1 MTQSLFSFFQLFLI
15 FGLFGLQ
22 VEAKKSSCVEILDE
36 ILKEQTFE
44 VTQKSLVEKLEK
56 IDKNDRTAIRYAVD
70 GIFLVD
76 YSHTVADLLSLY
88 KSDIKNIKYPF
99 AYNQKPIC
107 FFCDFFKRKILKIKD
122 NDRDVFQNFRKT
134 RSFLMEEDPGF
145 NLEALRE
152 AHYLMMDGNIGN
164 IHSKNIG
171 KMRNTHII
179 GNERGLGI
187 TQEQYD
193 EIIKNPY
200 LGFDIANQ
208 KNGKIRGVIV
218 YPTTRNLKPEILD
231 RIESFDPHFIQKLEA
246 SPDSKSTYAELMSLL
261 SEERF
266 YQFSLERDEL
276 GDLDSPEKLLKYFQI
291 VAQLQRDI
299 ISIHP
304 FVDGNGRTT
313 REFVLNYA
321 LYREGIPPSRIV
333 NPGNDIYISIES
345 WTDEIIK
352 GSLATQNL
360 FDDLNFRLENGLALE
375 NSSDLIFPR
384 VPRLIDLALKKY
396 NSKKVKESFDEIEI
410 DDKQFLAFLEFYL
423 KSNENLEK
431 KLAKNPD
438 EEVEKLVDDFVAFYR
453 KNHIY
458 YIHQKEGQQI
468 VDIDLVDLDFRDT
481 FANKSF
487 RNKKIWEN
495 KMSTWYSSFEES
507 DLIWRGLSSRKS
519 KSETE
524 IIDMFVNLSPHMLS
538 NNIVG
543 TGRATNTRKMKEAIF
558 KEFDRYNEDLINGG
572 LIQMARDHSETG
584 PQYRTSYG
592 YSTSRRRSVGKAFAM
607 GAMSV
612 GDYGKHQDLELQKL
626 LKSRVLVAAREAK
639 KDVDLSRLKQVRP
652 EFSYSYGRQ
661 KEVMGVGGSD
671 PDSIQLIQ
679 TIDEN
684 GDVIR
689 SYIRNHNQPDEVWV
703 VAGDFRI
710 VGEAA
715 KEKLIHKVEL
725 H

>member
-1 MTQSLFSFFQLFLI
+1 MTRYFTSLFRLFFVFSLLC
-15 FGLFGLQ
+15 LQ
-22 VEAKKSSCVEILDE
+22 AQAKQSSCVEILSE
-36 ILKEQTFE
+36 ILEEQPFKA
-44 VTQKSLVEKLEK
+44 TQISLIQKLEK
-56 IDKNDRTAIRYAVD
+56 INKNDRMAIRYAVD

-76 YSHTVADLLSLY
+76 YNHTVADLLSLY

-99 AYNQKPIC
+99 AYNQKTVC
-107 FFCDFFKRKILKIKD
+107 FFCDFFKRKILRVKD
-122 NDRDVFQNFRKT
+122 NKKDVLQNFRKT
-134 RSFLMEEDPGF
+134 RNFLMEEDPGF
-145 NLEALRE
+145 NLEALKK

-171 KMRNTHII
+171 KMRDTHII
-179 GNERGLGI
+179 GNEQGLGV

-193 EIIKNPY
+193 EIMRNPY
-200 LGFDIANQ
+200 LDFNIVSQ
-208 KNGKIRGVIV
+208 KNGRTRGVIV
-218 YPTTRNLKPEILD
+218 YSTPHNLSQEILE
-231 RIESFDPHFIQKLEA
+231 RIERFDPSFIEKLET
-246 SPDSKSTYAELMSLL
+246 SRSSKSTYAELMSVLT
-261 SEERF
+261 EERF
-266 YQFSLERDEL
+266 YQFSLDRDEL
-276 GDLDSPEKLLKYFQI
+276 GALDSPDKILKYFQI

-333 NPGNDIYISIES
+333 NPGNDVYTSIGN
-345 WTDEIIK
+345 WTDEVIE

-360 FDDLNFRLENGLALE
+360 FDDLSFRLENGLALE

-396 NSKKVKESFDEIEI
+396 NSKKIRESFDEIEV
-410 DDKQFLAFLEFYL
+410 DDKQFLAFLEYYL
-423 KSNENLEK
+423 KSNEDLEK
-431 KLAKNPD
+431 KLTRSPD
-438 EEVEKLVDDFVAFYR
+438 EEVERLVDDFAEFYR

-468 VDIDLVDLDFRDT
+468 VDIDLVDLDFKDT

-487 RNKKIWEN
+487 RDKRIWQS
-495 KMSTWYSSFEES
+495 KMNTWYSGFEES
-507 DLIWRGLSSRKS
+507 DLIWRGISSRKS
-519 KSETE
+519 KSEKE
-524 IIDMFVNLSPHMLS
+524 IIDMFVNLNSHMLS
-538 NNIVG
+538 NNIVRWKG
-543 TGRATNTRKMKEAIF
+543 SASKMKEAVF
-558 KEFDRYNEDLINGG
+558 REFDRYNEDLINGG

-592 YSTSRRRSVGKAFAM
+592 YSTSRRRRVGKAFAM

-612 GDYGKHQDLELQKL
+612 GEYGKHQDPELQKL

-661 KEVMGVGGSD
+661 KEVMGIGGAD
-671 PDSIQLIQ
+671 PDSIHLIQ

-684 GDVIR
+684 GNVIR
-689 SYIRNHNQPDEVWV
+689 SYIRNHNQPDEIWV

-710 VGEAA
+710 AGEAA
-715 KEKLIHKVEL
+715 REKLIQKVEL